1 MPIKI
6 TKAIKDEL
14 KELDID
20 LMDYREVVL
29 CPYCFEV
36 HEEDSPATAIEAG
49 GHLYGCSNC
58 GLIVS
63 LQ

>member
-20 LMDYREVVL
+20 LMDYRECVH
-29 CPYCFEV
+29 CPFCFEV
-36 HEEDSPATAIEAG
+36 HGEDSPAEAIEAG
-49 GHLYGCSNC
+49 GHQYGCKSC
-58 GLIVS
+58 GLLFS